1 MTPLFADAENP
12 LEDKEMD
19 WKKALI
25 YGSFAAGAA
34 LFLSGRRPAGLAV
47 AGIGVA
53 TLASEHPE
61 KLEELWRRMPDYI
74 DRGSKVVDLAA
85 TFLERLGQPRGYRS
99 VSSGY

>member
-1 MTPLFADAENP
+1 MSTELSELREEREKMN
-12 LEDKEMD
+12 

-53 TLASEHPE
+53 TLAAEHPE
-61 KLEELWRRMPDYI
+61 KFKDLWRRLPDY
-74 DRGSKVVDLAA
+74 VDKSGRLVDIASNL
-85 TFLERLGQPRGYRS
+85 LERLAEHRGGYRN
-99 VSSGY
+99 VAAKY